1 MLQPGVG
8 MMSVD
13 QLATEAD
20 VTRLLGDVDPLTIA
34 RILAI
39 GPTRDELDE
48 AIRLVEDEVG
58 FGEEPHTPSSQR
70 VASVREVLDDLARQ
84 EIEEDLETQAPPAP

>member
-1 MLQPGVG
+1 MLQWRVD
-8 MMSVD
+8 MMFVD

-39 GPTRDELDE
+39 APSRDELDL
-48 AIRLVEDEVG
+48 ALRQTEDEAG
-58 FGEEPHTPSSQR
+58 FGEEPRTPSSQR

-84 EIEEDLETQAPPAP
+84 EVDDALETHAAPAP